1 MTGLQVGVA
10 LSALGSLVGVSA
22 AITLALLVLRR
33 RNAAVVAIAV
43 PLAAFLSS
51 ELLKLIFHH
60 ARPLHALIPVPHSYS
75 FPSGHAT
82 AAAAT
87 YITLGL
93 LLADRLTGATA
104 KRLCLAASVLI
115 ALAIA
120 GSRVYLGVHY
130 LSDVVAGLALG
141 TAWALV
147 GRRVYVTRLRP
158 Q

>member
-10 LSALGSLVGVSA
+10 LSALGSPIGVSV
-22 AITLALLVLRR
+22 AIALALLVLRR
-33 RNAAVVAIAV
+33 RNAAVVAIGV

-51 ELLKLIFHH
+51 ELLKLLFHH
-60 ARPLHALIPVPHSYS
+60 ARPLRALIPLPSSYS

-87 YITLGL
+87 YLTLGL

-104 KRLCLAASVLI
+104 KRLCIAASVLI

-120 GSRVYLGVHY
+120 WSRVYLGVHY
-130 LSDVVAGLALG
+130 VSDVVAGLVLG
-141 TAWALV
+141 TVWALV
-147 GRRVYVTRLRP
+147 GRRLYVARLRL